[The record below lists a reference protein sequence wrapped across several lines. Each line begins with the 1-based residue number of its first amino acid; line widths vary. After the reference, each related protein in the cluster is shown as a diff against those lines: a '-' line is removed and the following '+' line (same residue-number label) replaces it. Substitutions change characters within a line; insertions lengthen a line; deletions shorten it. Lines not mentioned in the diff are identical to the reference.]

1 MKIYNHLFSFFLFC
15 FIFCSCRLTGQI
27 TQQQI
32 NSFLKDSVIA
42 TGHVG
47 ISIYEPATG
56 KYFYNYNAEK
66 NFIPSSNVKL
76 FSLYAGMK
84 YLGDKIG
91 RAHV

>member
-1 MKIYNHLFSFFLFC
+1 MNKHLNITPFVLLLL
-15 FIFCSCRLTGQI
+15 FCSCKTTGQI
-27 TQQQI
+27 TQQQS
-32 NSFLKDSVIA
+32 NSFLNDSVVA

-56 KYFYNYNAEK
+56 KYLYNYNADK

-84 YLGDKIG
+84 YLGDSSFVSIY
-91 RAHV
+91 